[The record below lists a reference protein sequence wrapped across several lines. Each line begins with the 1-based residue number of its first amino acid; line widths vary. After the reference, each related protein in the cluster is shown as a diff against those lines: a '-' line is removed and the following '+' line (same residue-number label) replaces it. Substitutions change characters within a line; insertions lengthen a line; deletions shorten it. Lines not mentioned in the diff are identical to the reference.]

1 MIDPQFWNSLTDDG
15 LREKDVDVDL
25 AMDNLNSYALIVR
38 VRVLLKRTGVGDWRF
53 DNLSGS
59 YLQS

>member
-38 VRVLLKRTGVGDWRF
+38 VRVLLKRTGVGD
-53 DNLSGS
+53 
-59 YLQS
+59 